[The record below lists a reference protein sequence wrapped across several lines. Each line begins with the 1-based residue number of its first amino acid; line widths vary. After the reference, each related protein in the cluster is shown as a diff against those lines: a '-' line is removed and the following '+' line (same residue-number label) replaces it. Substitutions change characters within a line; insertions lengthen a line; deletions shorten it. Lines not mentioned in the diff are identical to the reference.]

1 MIVFLYE
8 IIMYIIMVIINR
20 YYMVVYVYE
29 HIYSFF
35 SFFLMMWVK

>member
-20 YYMVVYVYE
+20 YYMIVYVYGR
-29 HIYSFF
+29 IYSF